1 MDWMKQVS
9 EVLDRYGDVD
19 PVRPPVTVDTDFDV
33 LAQQAPPEAISE
45 GLSAAFRSDH
55 TPEFP
60 QMASQLFGRA
70 SGSQRAGMLNAL
82 LAAVGP
88 MVLQQIL
95 ARRQRAPSPSAPQGG
110 GLGGILGNILRGDG
124 PPRVSPEV
132 AEEIAQR
139 TPAFSGWQQER
150 WWTHCHDAAEFLGVA
165 GRHELEAR
173 WRDVIPAIRAE
184 AGYDDGEWAE
194 YFAALDREHGPTAY
208 VFRCRHCGQLGG
220 YSDSH

>member
-1 MDWMKQVS
+1 MDWMKQVGD
-9 EVLDRYGDVD
+9 VLDRYGAVD
-19 PVRPPVTVDTDFDV
+19 PTRPPDTVDTDFDV

-45 GLSAAFRSDH
+45 GLAAAFRSDQ

-95 ARRQRAPSPSAPQGG
+95 SRRQRGPGPAAPGG
-110 GLGGILGNILRGDG
+110 GLGGVLGNILRGDQ

-132 AEEIAQR
+132 AEQVSTHEVEEIAR
-139 TPAFSGWQQER
+139 EAEKKDPSVIDRISEVYSQQPELLKVLGSV
-150 WWTHCHDAAEFLGVA
+150 ALGVA
-165 GRHELEAR
+165 LSKMAQKR
-173 WRDVIPAIRAE
+173 RA
-184 AGYDDGEWAE
+184 Y
-194 YFAALDREHGPTAY
+194 
-208 VFRCRHCGQLGG
+208 
-220 YSDSH
+220 

>member
-1 MDWMKQVS
+1 MDWMKQVN

-19 PVRPPVTVDTDFDV
+19 PVRPPETVDTDFDV

-45 GLSAAFRSDH
+45 GLSAAFRSDQ
-55 TPEFP
+55 TPEFA

-95 ARRQRAPSPSAPQGG
+95 SRRQRGPSTAAPGQSG
-110 GLGGILGNILRGDG
+110 GLGGLLGNILRGDG

-132 AEEIAQR
+132 AEQVSTQEVEEIAR
-139 TPAFSGWQQER
+139 EAEKKDPSVIDRISEVYAQQPELLKVLGSV
-150 WWTHCHDAAEFLGVA
+150 ALGVA
-165 GRHELEAR
+165 LGKMAQKR
-173 WRDVIPAIRAE
+173 RA
-184 AGYDDGEWAE
+184 Y
-194 YFAALDREHGPTAY
+194 
-208 VFRCRHCGQLGG
+208 
-220 YSDSH
+220 

>member
-19 PVRPPVTVDTDFDV
+19 PVRPPTTVDTDFDV

-95 ARRQRAPSPSAPQGG
+95 ARRQRGSSPAAAQGS
-110 GLGGILGNILRGDG
+110 GLGGILGGLLRGDG

-132 AEEIAQR
+132 AEQVSTQEVEEIAR
-139 TPAFSGWQQER
+139 E
-150 WWTHCHDAAEFLGVA
+150 AEKKDPSVIDRISEVYSRQPELLKVLGSVALGVA
-165 GRHELEAR
+165 
-173 WRDVIPAIRAE
+173 
-184 AGYDDGEWAE
+184 
-194 YFAALDREHGPTAY
+194 
-208 VFRCRHCGQLGG
+208 LGKMAQKRQV
-220 YSDSH
+220 Y

>member
-9 EVLDRYGDVD
+9 DVLERYGDVN
-19 PVRPPVTVDTDFDV
+19 PTRPPETVDTDFDV

-45 GLSAAFRSDH
+45 GLSAAFRSDQ

-60 QMASQLFGRA
+60 LMASQLFGRA

-95 ARRQRAPSPSAPQGG
+95 ARRQRGPSPNASQGG
-110 GLGGILGNILRGDG
+110 GLGGMLGNILRGDG

-132 AEEIAQR
+132 AEQVSTQEVEEIAR
-139 TPAFSGWQQER
+139 EAEKKDPSVIDRISEVYAQQPELLKVLGSV
-150 WWTHCHDAAEFLGVA
+150 ALGVA
-165 GRHELEAR
+165 LGKMAQKR
-173 WRDVIPAIRAE
+173 RA
-184 AGYDDGEWAE
+184 Y
-194 YFAALDREHGPTAY
+194 
-208 VFRCRHCGQLGG
+208 
-220 YSDSH
+220 

>member
-95 ARRQRAPSPSAPQGG
+95 ARRQRGPSPSAPQGG

-132 AEEIAQR
+132 AEQVSTQEVEEIAR
-139 TPAFSGWQQER
+139 EAEKKDPSVIDRISEVYSQQPELLKVLGSV
-150 WWTHCHDAAEFLGVA
+150 ALGVA
-165 GRHELEAR
+165 LGKMAQKRH
-173 WRDVIPAIRAE
+173 
-184 AGYDDGEWAE
+184 
-194 YFAALDREHGPTAY
+194 AY
-208 VFRCRHCGQLGG
+208 
-220 YSDSH
+220 

>member
-1 MDWMKQVS
+1 MDWMKQVN

-19 PVRPPVTVDTDFDV
+19 PVRPPETVDTDFDV

-45 GLSAAFRSDH
+45 GLSAAFRSDQ
-55 TPEFP
+55 TPEFA

-95 ARRQRAPSPSAPQGG
+95 ARRQRGPSPAAPGQSG
-110 GLGGILGNILRGDG
+110 GLGGLLGNILRGDG

-132 AEEIAQR
+132 AEQVSTQEVEEIAR
-139 TPAFSGWQQER
+139 EAEKKDPSVIDRISEVYAQQPELLKVLGSV
-150 WWTHCHDAAEFLGVA
+150 ALGVA
-165 GRHELEAR
+165 LGKMAQKR
-173 WRDVIPAIRAE
+173 RA
-184 AGYDDGEWAE
+184 Y
-194 YFAALDREHGPTAY
+194 
-208 VFRCRHCGQLGG
+208 
-220 YSDSH
+220 